1 MYFIKPTR
9 SIPYLEQALDKLPGL
24 QVINIDDLDLYDP
37 TIIAIADV
45 QDFLTNKWNL
55 PTIVIAFE
63 HEGSALAQAWEAGAL
78 AGWVWNQLPNDLNK
92 ALSRID
98 AQYKRN
104 QDSRDLPSAAELQK
118 RLLPNPIDLLNYQVE
133 TFFQPSAYLS
143 GDWYDYWKLND
154 KEVLFYLADVSG
166 HGVTSS
172 LLTSWM
178 AAFHGRSK
186 TPRQLIKKLNGM
198 LVQENIEKHITIV
211 VGILNLETHILRWSS
226 AGHYPPPII
235 FEPNQAPKI
244 LTTSSFPLGLTDEL
258 EVEEHVCTLNHQAR
272 FIVCSD
278 GALEPFDGGLND
290 QFQQL
295 VHHLQNQS
303 FQAPDHV
310 ADDIAIFSLCR
321 MN

>member
-45 QDFLTNKWNL
+45 QDFLTYKWNL

-198 LVQENIEKHITIV
+198 LVQENRLKST
-211 VGILNLETHILRWSS
+211 LRLWWV
-226 AGHYPPPII
+226 
-235 FEPNQAPKI
+235 F
-244 LTTSSFPLGLTDEL
+244 
-258 EVEEHVCTLNHQAR
+258 
-272 FIVCSD
+272 
-278 GALEPFDGGLND
+278 
-290 QFQQL
+290 
-295 VHHLQNQS
+295 
-303 FQAPDHV
+303 
-310 ADDIAIFSLCR
+310 
-321 MN
+321 

>member
-45 QDFLTNKWNL
+45 QDFLTYKWNL
-55 PTIVIAFE
+55 PTVVIAFE

-78 AGWVWNQLPNDLNK
+78 AGWVWNQLPHDLNK

-211 VGILNLETHILRWSS
+211 VGFLNLETHTLRWSS

-244 LTTSSFPLGLTDEL
+244 LTTSSFPLGLT
-258 EVEEHVCTLNHQAR
+258 
-272 FIVCSD
+272 
-278 GALEPFDGGLND
+278 
-290 QFQQL
+290 
-295 VHHLQNQS
+295 
-303 FQAPDHV
+303 
-310 ADDIAIFSLCR
+310 
-321 MN
+321 

>member
-9 SIPYLEQALDKLPGL
+9 SIPFLEQALEALPDL
-24 QVINIDDLDLYDP
+24 QVIHIDDLDLYDP

-45 QDFLTNKWNL
+45 QDFLTHKWRL

-78 AGWVWNQLPNDLNK
+78 AGWVWNQLPQDLNK
-92 ALSRID
+92 ALTRID

-118 RLLPNPIDLLNYQVE
+118 RLLPNPIDLLNYEVE

-178 AAFHGRSK
+178 AAFHGR
-186 TPRQLIKKLNGM
+186 
-198 LVQENIEKHITIV
+198 
-211 VGILNLETHILRWSS
+211 
-226 AGHYPPPII
+226 
-235 FEPNQAPKI
+235 
-244 LTTSSFPLGLTDEL
+244 
-258 EVEEHVCTLNHQAR
+258 
-272 FIVCSD
+272 
-278 GALEPFDGGLND
+278 
-290 QFQQL
+290 
-295 VHHLQNQS
+295 
-303 FQAPDHV
+303 
-310 ADDIAIFSLCR
+310 
-321 MN
+321 